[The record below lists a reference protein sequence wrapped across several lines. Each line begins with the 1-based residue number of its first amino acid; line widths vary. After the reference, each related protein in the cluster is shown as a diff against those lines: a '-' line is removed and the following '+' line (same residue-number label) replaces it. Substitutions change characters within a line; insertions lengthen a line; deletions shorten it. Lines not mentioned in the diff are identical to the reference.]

1 MLAIDVGDRIFQT
14 RMASKSQTVKD
25 LIEEAKKRTLLLCIC
40 VIGLA
45 YLMSL
50 TSSSV
55 WINMPAAVFVIVLIR
70 YISYDVS
77 ARRKIAEQGTPSS
90 TKNILQNQMTHGNAS
105 FQPQSEPTDWRRKVD
120 SPIVEAAIDKL
131 TRHLVSEWITN
142 LWYEKITPD
151 KDAPEELTEIMNGIL
166 GEICL
171 RAKDVNLIE
180 LVTRDTIQL
189 VCEHIELYRIIQTHI
204 GEAMLSSLSN
214 DERDAKLKLTL
225 AEDNKLH
232 PALFSAEA
240 EHKVLQRFMDGVM
253 NLTCKPDDLQCKFF
267 RYIARE
273 LLACA
278 VMRPIINLASP
289 KFINER
295 IETAVLSLRN
305 RDGKL
310 SKASETGT
318 KQSKS
323 SRSRFTPDH
332 FSGFLDRSISGVEL
346 VQLGHSH
353 GKKSQPVEFDEA
365 QNGVSSSFQN
375 EPKNAYLGPS
385 AGIHP
390 KNHIVQY
397 YQQEGDTSN
406 IVPDIWKS
414 QSENVEGMEKH
425 NVDGKTTQARRS
437 SGGEW
442 AQMLDIM
449 SRRKN
454 ETLAPENIEN
464 RWAKGRNYKKKE
476 IAKCASKPS
485 NPRVLSEASDKTNFV
500 RKPFNGQPK
509 NSGII
514 KSSVSENHP
523 SFSPQI
529 KQSSGDSS
537 RELEDA
543 SRLEEPSHVH
553 EQIRHEKSFKQHME
567 IIEESGSSYTS
578 EDDENSSVT
587 GLGTPGIKVWDSKS
601 NRAGSVSHHPLEN
614 DQGHHTK
621 QGNKSQLRYRKLY
634 KTASGRRRTRSRQGV
649 DSWQELERTSF
660 YLRDGL
666 DILNTAQAE
675 DMRTEDQGDEGE
687 SESRVSSGTLACS
700 SAASICSSETINS
713 SKINSERSHLAV
725 ASPSQQLRC
734 KVLGANFVKS
744 DSKTIAVYSISVT
757 DNDNHTWSIKRRFR
771 HFEELHRRLKD
782 FTEYS
787 LSLPPKRFL
796 SSSLDSSVVYE
807 RCNLLDKYLKD
818 LLILPNV
825 AESIEVWDFLSV
837 DSQTYMFSSPLS
849 MIETLSVDLDN
860 KQYGK
865 HAKFN
870 ENNTKNTKESLDW
883 SRDKSAVRYIECDS
897 NLATSPS
904 AEESRQ
910 HGRDTEQ
917 EPSFYK
923 NKQHEGMSVSY
934 SESDSD
940 VDQHRGKIRLKISEK
955 SRNKARAEVN
965 ILNDASDVLSVEDDS
980 MVPSEWIPPNLSVPI
995 LNLVDVIFQ
1004 LQDGGWIRRQA
1015 FWVAKQVLQLGMG
1028 DAFDDWLIE
1037 KVQLLRKGEVVA
1049 SAISKIEQILWP
1061 DGIFLTKHPR
1071 HQRRTTS
1078 SKGDPSASHIPSSS
1092 SKGDPSAAHITPS
1105 SSKGAS
1111 HITET
1116 ATSPK
1121 EVEHGKHEEKDN
1133 QSLLDQQME
1142 EARRAKFVRELMID
1156 NAPAALVGLV
1166 GRKEYERCARDIYF
1180 FLQSAVCLK
1189 QLAYGLVE
1197 MLLLA
1202 AFPELRDIV
1211 SSCHTEKGS
1220 FEVI

>member
-1 MLAIDVGDRIFQT
+1 ML
-14 RMASKSQTVKD
+14 
-25 LIEEAKKRTLLLCIC
+25 LII
-40 VIGLA
+40 
-45 YLMSL
+45 
-50 TSSSV
+50 
-55 WINMPAAVFVIVLIR
+55 IVR
-70 YISYDVS
+70 YISYDVN
-77 ARRKIAEQGTPSS
+77 ARRKIAEQVTPSS
-90 TKNILQNQMTHGNAS
+90 TKNISQNQMTHGNTS
-105 FQPQSEPTDWRRKVD
+105 FQPHSEPTDWRRKVD

-131 TRHLVSEWITN
+131 TRHLVSEWLTN

-151 KDAPEELTEIMNGIL
+151 KDGPEELTEIINGVL

-171 RAKDVNLIE
+171 RAKDVNLID
-180 LVTRDTIQL
+180 LITRDTIHL
-189 VCEHIELYRIIQTHI
+189 VCEHIELYRIIQTQI
-204 GEAMLSSLSN
+204 GEALLSSLSN
-214 DERDAKLKLTL
+214 DERDAKLKSSLV
-225 AEDNKLH
+225 ADNKLH

-240 EHKVLQRFMDGVM
+240 EHKVLQRFMDGLM
-253 NLTCKPDDLQCKFF
+253 NLTCRPDDLQCNFF
-267 RYIARE
+267 RYVARE

-278 VMRPIINLASP
+278 VMRPVINLASP

-295 IETAVLSLRN
+295 IESAVLSLRN

-353 GKKSQPVEFDEA
+353 GKKSQSVEIDEA
-365 QNGVSSSFQN
+365 QNGASSSFHN
-375 EPKNAYLGPS
+375 EPKHAYLGLS

-397 YQQEGDTSN
+397 YQQEGDASN
-406 IVPDIWKS
+406 IVPDNWKS
-414 QSENVEGMEKH
+414 QFENVEGIEKH
-425 NVDGKTTQARRS
+425 IVDGKTTQARRS

-454 ETLAPENIEN
+454 EALAPENIEN

-476 IAKCASKPS
+476 IAKSSSKPF
-485 NPRVLSEASDKTNFV
+485 NPMVLTEDSDKTNFG
-500 RKPFNGQPK
+500 RKPFNGRPE

-514 KSSVSENHP
+514 KSSDPENHP
-523 SFSPQI
+523 IFSQQI
-529 KQSSGDSS
+529 KQSAGDSS
-537 RELEDA
+537 GVIEDA
-543 SRLEEPSHVH
+543 SRLEEPSHAH
-553 EQIRHEKSFKQHME
+553 EQIRHEKSLKQHME
-567 IIEESGSSYTS
+567 IIEESVSSYTS
-578 EDDENSSVT
+578 EDDDNSGVT

-601 NRAGSVSHHPLEN
+601 NRAVSASHHPLEN
-614 DQGHHTK
+614 DQVHRTK
-621 QGNKSQLRYRKLY
+621 QGNKSHLRYHRLY
-634 KTASGRRRTRSRQGV
+634 KTASGRRKTRSSHGV
-649 DSWQELERTSF
+649 DSWQEGERTSF

-666 DILNTAQAE
+666 DILKTAQAE
-675 DMRTEDQGDEGE
+675 DMTTEDQGDEGE
-687 SESRVSSGTLACS
+687 SESRVSSGTLASS
-700 SAASICSSETINS
+700 SAAAICNSETTNS
-713 SKINSERSHLAV
+713 SKINSERSHLAT
-725 ASPSQQLRC
+725 ASPSPQLRC

-782 FTEYS
+782 FPEYS

-796 SSSLDSSVVYE
+796 SSSLDASVVYE

-837 DSQTYMFSSPLS
+837 DSQTYMFSSSLS
-849 MIETLSVDLDN
+849 IIETLSVDLDS

-865 HAKFN
+865 HAKSN
-870 ENNTKNTKESLDW
+870 ENNMKNTKEALDR
-883 SRDKSAVRYIECDS
+883 SGDKSAVRYIESNS
-897 NLATSPS
+897 NLATSPP

-910 HGRDTEQ
+910 HSRDAEQ

-923 NKQHEGMSVSY
+923 NKQHEGMNVSY

-940 VDQHRGKIRLKISEK
+940 VDQQRRKIRLKISER
-955 SRNKARAEVN
+955 SISKARAEVN
-965 ILNDASDVLSVEDDS
+965 ILNDTSDVLSMEDDS

-1071 HQRRTTS
+1071 RQHQTAS
-1078 SKGDPSASHIPSSS
+1078 SKGDPSTSHMPSSS
-1092 SKGDPSAAHITPS
+1092 SKGDPFAAHITPS

-1111 HITET
+1111 HIKET

-1121 EVEHGKHEEKDN
+1121 EVEHGQHEGKDN
-1133 QSLLDQQME
+1133 QILLDQQME
-1142 EARRAKFVRELMID
+1142 ESRRAKFVRELMID

-1166 GRKEYERCARDIYF
+1166 GRKEYERCAQDIYC

-1202 AFPELRDIV
+1202 AFPELHDIV

-1220 FEVI
+1220 IEVI

>member
-1 MLAIDVGDRIFQT
+1 
-14 RMASKSQTVKD
+14 MASKSQTVKD
-25 LIEEAKKRTLLLCIC
+25 LVEEAQKRTLLLCIC

-55 WINMPAAVFVIVLIR
+55 WINMPSAVLVIILLR

-77 ARRKIAEQGTPSS
+77 ARRRIAEQGTPSS
-90 TKNILQNQMTHGNAS
+90 TKNILQKQMPLGNAS
-105 FQPQSEPTDWRRKVD
+105 FQPHSEPTNWRRKVD
-120 SPIVEAAIDKL
+120 SPVVEAAIDKL
-131 TRHLVSEWITN
+131 TRHLVSEWLTN

-151 KDAPEELTEIMNGIL
+151 KDAPEELTEIMNGVL

-171 RAKDVNLIE
+171 RAKDVNLID
-180 LVTRDTIQL
+180 LITRDTVHL
-189 VCEHIELYRIIQTHI
+189 VSEHIELYRIIQTQI
-204 GEAMLSSLSN
+204 GEALLSSLSN
-214 DERDAKLKLTL
+214 DERDAKLKSTL
-225 AEDNKLH
+225 AADNKLH

-240 EHKVLQRFMDGVM
+240 EHKVLQRFMDGLM
-253 NLTCKPDDLQCKFF
+253 SLTCKPDDLQCKFF

-295 IETAVLSLRN
+295 IESAVLSLRN

-310 SKASETGT
+310 TKASETGT

-332 FSGFLDRSISGVEL
+332 FSGFLDRSIAGVEL

-353 GKKSQPVEFDEA
+353 GKKSPSVVIDET
-365 QNGVSSSFQN
+365 QNGSSSTFHT
-375 EPKNAYLGPS
+375 EPKHAYLGPS

-406 IVPDIWKS
+406 IVTADNWKS
-414 QSENVEGMEKH
+414 QSENVDGIETH
-425 NVDGKTTQARRS
+425 NVDGKIVQARRS

-442 AQMLDIM
+442 AQMLDII
-449 SRRKN
+449 SRRK
-454 ETLAPENIEN
+454 TQALAPEHFEN
-464 RWAKGRNYKKKE
+464 MWTKGRNYKKKE
-476 IAKCASKPS
+476 IANSLSKPV
-485 NPRVLSEASDKTNFV
+485 NPRVLSEVSDKTNLG
-500 RKPFNGQPK
+500 RKLYNGQPE

-514 KSSVSENHP
+514 KSSIPENHP
-523 SFSPQI
+523 IFSQQI
-529 KQSSGDSS
+529 KQSADDHS
-537 RELEDA
+537 RVIEDA
-543 SRLEEPSHVH
+543 GRLEERSHVH
-553 EQIRHEKSFKQHME
+553 EQIRREKSFKQHME
-567 IIEESGSSYTS
+567 LVEESGSSFTS
-578 EDDENSSVT
+578 EDDDNSSVT

-601 NRAGSVSHHPLEN
+601 NRAVSASHHPLEN
-614 DQGHHTK
+614 DQGRHTK
-621 QGNKSQLRYRKLY
+621 QGNKSHLRYRRVY
-634 KTASGRRRTRSRQGV
+634 KTASGRKRTRSSRGV
-649 DSWQELERTSF
+649 DNWQELERTSF
-660 YLRDGL
+660 YLGDGL
-666 DILNTAQAE
+666 DILNIAHAE
-675 DMRTEDQGDEGE
+675 DVRTEDPGDE
-687 SESRVSSGTLACS
+687 SDNQSRVSSGTLACS
-700 SAASICSSETINS
+700 SAAAVGSSETTNS
-713 SKINSERSHLAV
+713 SEINSERSHLAR
-725 ASPSQQLRC
+725 ALPAQQLRC

-757 DNDNHTWSIKRRFR
+757 DNENHTWSIKRRFR

-782 FTEYS
+782 FPEYS
-787 LSLPPKRFL
+787 LNLPPKRFL
-796 SSSLDSSVVYE
+796 SSSLDASFVYE

-818 LLILPNV
+818 LLVLPNV

-837 DSQTYMFSSPLS
+837 DSQTYMFSNSLS
-849 MIETLSVDLDN
+849 IIETLSVDLDN

-870 ENNTKNTKESLDW
+870 ENNTKNTKEALDW
-883 SRDKSAVRYIECDS
+883 SHDKSAVRYIESDS

-917 EPSFYK
+917 EPSVYK
-923 NKQHEGMSVSY
+923 NKQHEGMHISY

-940 VDQHRGKIRLKISEK
+940 IDQHRGKTRLKISER

-965 ILNDASDVLSVEDDS
+965 ILNDASGAFVMDDDS

-1028 DAFDDWLIE
+1028 DAFDDWLME
-1037 KVQLLRKGEVVA
+1037 KVQFLRKGEVIA

-1071 HQRRTTS
+1071 RQRQPTP
-1078 SKGDPSASHIPSSS
+1078 SKGDPSAADISPSS
-1092 SKGDPSAAHITPS
+1092 SKGDPSGPHISPS
-1105 SSKGAS
+1105 FSKGDPFAP
-1111 HITET
+1111 HIRGT

-1121 EVEHGKHEEKDN
+1121 EEEHRQHEEKDN
-1133 QSLLDQQME
+1133 QRLLDQQME
-1142 EARRAKFVRELMID
+1142 ESRRAKFVRELMID

-1166 GRKEYERCARDIYF
+1166 GRKEYERCAQDIYF

-1202 AFPELRDIV
+1202 AFPELHDIV